1 MRILYVEDKPANLF
15 LIKRVARGHDVVNY
29 IDAEEALAN
38 FDRDNPD
45 VVMVD
50 VQLAGPMS
58 GLDLVKQL
66 RADGHK
72 LPIVA
77 LTAYAMVG
85 DREKCLSAGCDDYM
99 AKPLPIARFLELIQK
114 YEKVVGDN
122 QAKASEP
129 VAKTDAAPA
138 QADEVPAE
146 ADEKPEEIKP
156 PADATEVMPRP
167 VNLFG
172 STNKDDKPEASASP
186 TDEKPATTGDD
197 AAVDKPAVTAEDEP
211 ATETNS
217 DAGVSATK

>member
-15 LIKRVARGHDVVNY
+15 LIKRVARGHEVVNY
-29 IDAEEALAN
+29 IDAEEALAH

-66 RADGHK
+66 RANGHK

-85 DREKCLSAGCDDYM
+85 DREKCLTAGCDDYM

-114 YEKVVGDN
+114 YEKIVGST
-122 QAKASEP
+122 QTAPSVPAASES
-129 VAKTDAAPA
+129 AAPA
-138 QADEVPAE
+138 EAE
-146 ADEKPEEIKP
+146 AKPEAIKP
-156 PADATEVMPRP
+156 PPDATEVMPRP
-167 VNLFG
+167 VNLLG
-172 STNKDDKPEASASP
+172 TADK
-186 TDEKPATTGDD
+186 DEKPQASAAPAPEKPTTADISAD
-197 AAVDKPAVTAEDEP
+197 VAKSSAKAEDEP
-211 ATETNS
+211 AAEES
-217 DAGVSATK
+217 KDAGAPATK